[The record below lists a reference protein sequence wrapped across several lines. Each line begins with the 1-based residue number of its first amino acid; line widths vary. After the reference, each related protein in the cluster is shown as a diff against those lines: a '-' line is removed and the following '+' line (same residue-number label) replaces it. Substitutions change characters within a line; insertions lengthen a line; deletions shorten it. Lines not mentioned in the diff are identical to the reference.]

1 MTLEA
6 LTARLD
12 ALDDCYNMLL
22 DVYVEHVGFMTPVCK
37 AMFEQLREK
46 LRYSRNITWNDI
58 SDILDNMSK
67 QA

>member
-1 MTLEA
+1 MTLDA

-12 ALDDCYNMLL
+12 AIDDCYNMLL
-22 DVYVEHVGFMTPVCK
+22 DVYAENAGIMIPACK

-46 LRYSRNITWNDI
+46 LQYSRNITW
-58 SDILDNMSK
+58 SDITNILDELSK

>member
-1 MTLEA
+1 MTLDA

-12 ALDDCYNMLL
+12 AIDDCYNMLL
-22 DVYVEHVGFMTPVCK
+22 DVYAENAGFMIPVCK

-46 LRYSRNITWNDI
+46 LQYSRNITWNDI
-58 SDILDNMSK
+58 INILDDMSK

>member
-22 DVYVEHVGFMTPVCK
+22 DVYVEHAGFMTPVCK

-46 LRYSRNITWNDI
+46 LRYSRNITWSDI
-58 SDILDNMSK
+58 SDILDDMSK

>member
-12 ALDDCYNMLL
+12 ALDNCYNMLI
-22 DVYVEHVGFMTPVCK
+22 DVYVEHAGFMTPVCK

-58 SDILDNMSK
+58 SDILDDMSK

>member
-6 LTARLD
+6 LIARLET
-12 ALDDCYNMLL
+12 LDDCYNMLL
-22 DVYVEHVGFMTPVCK
+22 DVYVEHAGFMTPVCK

-46 LRYSRNITWNDI
+46 LQYSRNITWNDI
-58 SDILDNMSK
+58 TNILDDMSK

>member
-12 ALDDCYNMLL
+12 AIDDCYDMLL
-22 DVYVEHVGFMTPVCK
+22 DVYVEHGTTFK

-46 LRYSRNITWNDI
+46 LQYSRNITWNDI
-58 SDILDNMSK
+58 TNILDDMSK

>member
-12 ALDDCYNMLL
+12 AIDDCYNMLL
-22 DVYVEHVGFMTPVCK
+22 DVYVEHAGFMTPVCK

-46 LRYSRNITWNDI
+46 LKYSRNITWSGI
-58 SDILDNMSK
+58 TDILDDMSK

>member
-6 LTARLD
+6 LSARLD
-12 ALDDCYNMLL
+12 TLDDCYNMLL
-22 DVYVEHVGFMTPVCK
+22 DVYVEYAGFMTPVCK

-46 LRYSRNITWNDI
+46 LRHSRNITWNDI
-58 SDILDNMSK
+58 TNILDDMSK

>member
-1 MTLEA
+1 MTLDA

-12 ALDDCYNMLL
+12 AIDDCYNMLF
-22 DVYVEHVGFMTPVCK
+22 DVYVEHAGFMTPVCK

-46 LRYSRNITWNDI
+46 LQYSRNITWNDI
-58 SDILDNMSK
+58 TNILDDMSK

>member
-6 LTARLD
+6 LIARID
-12 ALDDCYNMLL
+12 TLDDCYNMLL
-22 DVYVEHVGFMTPVCK
+22 DVYVEHEGFMTPVCK

-46 LRYSRNITWNDI
+46 LQYSRNIIWNDI
-58 SDILDNMSK
+58 TNILDDMSK

>member
-1 MTLEA
+1 MTLDA

-12 ALDDCYNMLL
+12 AIDDCYNMLL
-22 DVYVEHVGFMTPVCK
+22 DVYVEHAGFMTPVCK

-46 LRYSRNITWNDI
+46 LQYSRNITWCKI
-58 SDILDNMSK
+58 TDILDDMSK

>member
-6 LTARLD
+6 LTARID
-12 ALDDCYNMLL
+12 TLDDCYNMLL
-22 DVYVEHVGFMTPVCK
+22 DVYVENAGFMIPVCK

-46 LRYSRNITWNDI
+46 LQYSRNITWNDI
-58 SDILDNMSK
+58 TNILDEMSK

>member
-6 LTARLD
+6 LTSRLD

-22 DVYVEHVGFMTPVCK
+22 DVYVEHSESMTPVCK
-37 AMFEQLREK
+37 AMFEQLREE
-46 LRYSRNITWNDI
+46 LRYSRNITWNGI
-58 SDILDNMSK
+58 ADILDDMSK

>member
-12 ALDDCYNMLL
+12 AIDDCYNMLL
-22 DVYVEHVGFMTPVCK
+22 DVYVEHGTTYKV
-37 AMFEQLREK
+37 MFEQLREK
-46 LRYSRNITWNDI
+46 LQYQRNITWNDI
-58 SDILDNMSK
+58 TNILDELSK

>member
-1 MTLEA
+1 MTLEE

-22 DVYVEHVGFMTPVCK
+22 DVYVEHAGFMTPVCK

-46 LRYSRNITWNDI
+46 LRYSRNITWGDI
-58 SDILDNMSK
+58 SVILDDMSK

>member
-12 ALDDCYNMLL
+12 TLDDCYNMLL
-22 DVYVEHVGFMTPVCK
+22 DVYVEHGTTSK

-46 LRYSRNITWNDI
+46 LQHSRNITWNDI
-58 SDILDNMSK
+58 TNIIDDMSK

>member
-12 ALDDCYNMLL
+12 TLDDCYNMLL
-22 DVYVEHVGFMTPVCK
+22 DVYVEHAGFMIPVCK
-37 AMFEQLREK
+37 AMVEQLREK
-46 LRYSRNITWNDI
+46 LQYSRNITWNDI
-58 SDILDNMSK
+58 TNNLDEMWR

>member
-12 ALDDCYNMLL
+12 TLDDCYNLLL
-22 DVYVEHVGFMTPVCK
+22 DVYVEHVDCMTPVCK
-37 AMFEQLREK
+37 DMFEQLREK
-46 LRYSRNITWNDI
+46 LQYSRNITWNDI
-58 SDILDNMSK
+58 TNILDDMSK

>member
-12 ALDDCYNMLL
+12 TLDDCYDMLL
-22 DVYVEHVGFMTPVCK
+22 DVYVEHAGFITPVCK

-46 LRYSRNITWNDI
+46 LQYSRNITWNDI
-58 SDILDNMSK
+58 TNILEEMSK

>member
-22 DVYVEHVGFMTPVCK
+22 DVYVEHAGFMTPVCK

-46 LRYSRNITWNDI
+46 LRYSRNITFNDI
-58 SDILDNMSK
+58 SDILDDMSK

>member
-6 LTARLD
+6 LIARLD
-12 ALDDCYNMLL
+12 AIDDCYYMLL
-22 DVYVEHVGFMTPVCK
+22 DVYVEHGTTSK

-46 LRYSRNITWNDI
+46 LQYSRNITWNDI
-58 SDILDNMSK
+58 TNILDDMSK

>member
-22 DVYVEHVGFMTPVCK
+22 DVYVEHAGFMTPVCK
-37 AMFEQLREK
+37 AMFEQLKEK

-58 SDILDNMSK
+58 SDILDDMSK

>member
-22 DVYVEHVGFMTPVCK
+22 DVYVEHAGFMTPVCK

-46 LRYSRNITWNDI
+46 LQYSLKITWDDI
-58 SDILDNMSK
+58 ADILYDMSK

>member
-1 MTLEA
+1 MTIEA

-12 ALDDCYNMLL
+12 TLDDCYNMLL
-22 DVYVEHVGFMTPVCK
+22 DVYVEHAGFMTPVCK

-46 LRYSRNITWNDI
+46 LRHSRNITWNDI
-58 SDILDNMSK
+58 SDILNDMSK

>member
-12 ALDDCYNMLL
+12 TLDDCYNMLL
-22 DVYVEHVGFMTPVCK
+22 DVYVKHAGFMTPVCK
-37 AMFEQLREK
+37 DMFEQLREK
-46 LRYSRNITWNDI
+46 LQYSRNITWNDI
-58 SDILDNMSK
+58 TNILNEMSK

>member
-12 ALDDCYNMLL
+12 TLDDCYNMLL
-22 DVYVEHVGFMTPVCK
+22 DVYVEHGTTSK

-46 LRYSRNITWNDI
+46 L
-58 SDILDNMSK
+58 
-67 QA
+67 Q

>member
-1 MTLEA
+1 MELEA
-6 LTARLD
+6 LTARID

-22 DVYVEHVGFMTPVCK
+22 AVYVENAGRMTPGCK

-46 LRYSRNITWNDI
+46 LQYSRDITWNDI
-58 SDILDNMSK
+58 SNILDEMSK

>member
-12 ALDDCYNMLL
+12 AIDDCYDMLL
-22 DVYVEHVGFMTPVCK
+22 DVYVEHGTTYK

-46 LRYSRNITWNDI
+46 LQYSRNITWNDI
-58 SDILDNMSK
+58 TNILDDMSK

>member
-12 ALDDCYNMLL
+12 TLDDCYNMLL
-22 DVYVEHVGFMTPVCK
+22 DVYVEHAGFMTPVCK

-46 LRYSRNITWNDI
+46 LQYSRNITRNDI
-58 SDILDNMSK
+58 TNILDELSK